1 MMIKNMSFHVSFV
14 ASPMLQPSMTPETF
28 DSSMK
33 KKEEIEEEEVILA
46 NFLLSCRMTYRYSE

>member
-1 MMIKNMSFHVSFV
+1 MSFHVSFV

-33 KKEEIEEEEVILA
+33 KKEEIDEEERFEEA
-46 NFLLSCRMTYRYSE
+46 EMDDK